1 MTLELIWDVH
11 SFPLNQAVLAPQLV
25 LRHAMSALQGYAPKL
40 LVSVISQAFSRTPE
54 LICLTVSNATTFFA
68 RQAPARISQDSAV
81 STVYQ
86 VL

>member
-11 SFPLNQAVLAPQLV
+11 SFPLNHAVVAPQLV
-25 LRHAMSALQGYAPKL
+25 PRHAMQGYAPKL
-40 LVSVISQAFSRTPE
+40 LVSVVSQAFSRTPE
-54 LICLTVSNATTFFA
+54 LVCLTVSNATTFFA